1 MQEMNRNA
9 PTFATLLL
17 RIFLPFALAYF
28 LSYIFRGVNA
38 VIFPYL
44 ERDIGITAGD
54 LGLLTSA
61 FFLFFAG
68 CQPVLGVM
76 LDRYGPRKVQAVLLA
91 VAALGSALFGL
102 SLSLGELILARVL
115 IGLGFAGG
123 LMAAIKAITL
133 WYPPHRWGLIT
144 GFHMMTGGLGSMA
157 ATLPV
162 QWSLSV
168 ITWQGLFFWLSGFC
182 LATSAIL
189 LIVVPERATAH
200 GGATDSGATLRDQF
214 RITGTV
220 LADGFYWRIQPLLA
234 VQQLAFIGCISLWIG
249 PWLRDV
255 GCITDKDLR
264 ADIQLYAAAATTVG
278 FAMSGVIAGAFR
290 RIGVSG
296 FGTAGLTSVLFA
308 LVCGW
313 LAFLPSFEPVLA
325 WLLFGF
331 LGACPIQYMPLMVAA
346 FPTHYAGRVT
356 TSSNLVVFTVI
367 FAGQWAIGKIVD
379 LWPRTATG
387 YSPDGYTWAFG
398 ALFILQ
404 LAGLLW
410 LVLSRARPMARP
422 QLAVAG

>member
-1 MQEMNRNA
+1 MTGNA
-9 PTFATLLL
+9 PTFATLCL

-44 ERDIGITAGD
+44 ERDVGITAGD

-68 CQPVLGVM
+68 CQPILGVM
-76 LDRYGPRKVQAVLLA
+76 LDRYGPRRVQTVLLTL
-91 VAALGSALFGL
+91 AALGSTMFGL
-102 SLSLGELILARVL
+102 SSSLPELIVARVL

-133 WYPPHRWGLIT
+133 WYPPERWGLIT
-144 GFHMMTGGLGSMA
+144 GFHMMAGGIGSMA
-157 ATLPV
+157 ATLPI

-168 ITWQGLFFWLSGFC
+168 MSWQGLFFWLAGIC
-182 LATSAIL
+182 LVTAAL
-189 LIVVPERATAH
+189 LFTVVPERGAAVPH
-200 GGATDSGATLRDQF
+200 GTLREQF
-214 RITGTV
+214 RATGIV
-220 LADGFYWRIQPLLA
+220 LTDGFYWRIQPLLA

-255 GCITDKDLR
+255 GGITDNDAR
-264 ADIQLYAAAATTVG
+264 ADIQLYTAAVMTLG
-278 FAMSGVIAGAFR
+278 FASSGVIAGWFR
-290 RIGVSG
+290 RVGVNDFTS
-296 FGTAGLTSVLFA
+296 AGIMSVLFTV
-308 LVCGW
+308 VCGW
-313 LAFLPSFEPVLA
+313 LAFLPPANPLVP

-331 LGACPIQYMPLMVAA
+331 LGACPIQYMPVLARS
-346 FPTHYAGRVT
+346 FPPEYAGRAS

-367 FAGQWAIGKIVD
+367 FAGQWAMGKVVD

-387 YSPDGYTWAFG
+387 YSPDGYTWSFG

-404 LAGLLW
+404 VAGLAW
-410 LVLSRARPMARP
+410 LVLSRARPRVQA
-422 QLAVAG
+422 LALAAD

>member
-1 MQEMNRNA
+1 MTASA
-9 PTFATLLL
+9 PTFATLFL
-17 RIFLPFALAYF
+17 RVFLPFALAYF

-76 LDRYGPRKVQAVLLA
+76 LDRYGPRRVQVVLLA
-91 VAALGSALFGL
+91 MAAAGSALFGL
-102 SLSLGELILARVL
+102 SLSLGELIVARVL

-133 WYPPHRWGLIT
+133 WYPPERWGLIT
-144 GFHMMTGGLGSMA
+144 GFHMMAGGLGSMA

-162 QWSLSV
+162 DWSLSV
-168 ITWQGLFFWLSGFC
+168 VSWQGLFFWLAGFC

-189 LIVVPERATAH
+189 FVAVPERGAPRAT
-200 GGATDSGATLRDQF
+200 GTLAEQF

-220 LADGFYWRIQPLLA
+220 LTDGFYWRIQPLLA

-255 GCITDKDLR
+255 GGFTDKEMR
-264 ADIQLYAAAATTVG
+264 ADIQLYTAAATTLG
-278 FAMSGVIAGAFR
+278 FAMSGVIATGLR
-290 RIGVSG
+290 RVGVSN
-296 FGTAGLTSVLFA
+296 FASAAVMSILFA
-308 LVCGW
+308 AVCGW
-313 LAFLPSFEPVLA
+313 IAFAPSFHPAVA
-325 WLLFGF
+325 WVAFGF
-331 LGACPIQYMPLMVAA
+331 LGACPIQYMPLMVAS
-346 FPTHYAGRVT
+346 FPAHYAGRVS
-356 TSSNLVVFTVI
+356 TSSNLVVFSVI
-367 FAGQWAIGKIVD
+367 FAGQWAIGKVVD

-387 YSPDGYTWAFG
+387 YSPDGYAWAFG

-410 LVLSRARPMARP
+410 LALSRAQPMARP
-422 QLAVAG
+422 HLVAAD

>member
-1 MQEMNRNA
+1 MTGNA
-9 PTFATLLL
+9 PTFATLFL
-17 RIFLPFALAYF
+17 RVFLPFALAYF

-76 LDRYGPRKVQAVLLA
+76 LDRYGPRRVQVVLLA
-91 VAALGSALFGL
+91 MAAAGSALFGL
-102 SLSLGELILARVL
+102 SLSLGELVAARAL

-123 LMAAIKAITL
+123 LMGAIKAITL
-133 WYPPHRWGLIT
+133 WYPPERWGLIT
-144 GFHMMTGGLGSMA
+144 GFHMMAGGLGSMA

-162 QWSLSV
+162 EWSLSV
-168 ITWQGLFFWLSGFC
+168 VSWQGLFFWLAGFC

-189 LIVVPERATAH
+189 FIVVPERASQPVK
-200 GGATDSGATLRDQF
+200 GTLVEQF
-214 RITGTV
+214 RITGAV
-220 LADGFYWRIQPLLA
+220 LTDGFYWRIQPLLA
-234 VQQLAFIGCISLWIG
+234 IQQLAFIGCITLWIG

-255 GCITDKDLR
+255 GGIADKAAR
-264 ADIQLYAAAATTVG
+264 ADIQLWTTAIMTLG
-278 FAMSGVIAGAFR
+278 FAMSGVVANAFR
-290 RIGVSG
+290 RIGV
-296 FGTAGLTSVLFA
+296 TAFMSVGITSTLFA

-313 LAFLPSFEPVLA
+313 LAFLPSFHPAIA
-325 WLLFGF
+325 WPLFGF
-331 LGACPIQYMPLMVAA
+331 LGALPIQYMPLMVSA
-346 FPTHYAGRVT
+346 FPAHYAGRVS
-356 TSSNLVVFTVI
+356 TSSNLVVFSVI

-387 YSPDGYTWAFG
+387 YAADGYTWAFG

-410 LVLSRARPMARP
+410 LALSRAQPMARP
-422 QLAVAG
+422 HLVAAD

>member
-1 MQEMNRNA
+1 MTGNA
-9 PTFATLLL
+9 PTFATLFL
-17 RIFLPFALAYF
+17 RVFLPFALAYF

-76 LDRYGPRKVQAVLLA
+76 LDRYGPRRVQVVLLA
-91 VAALGSALFGL
+91 MAAAGSALFGL
-102 SLSLGELILARVL
+102 SLSLGELIVARVL

-133 WYPPHRWGLIT
+133 WYPPQRWGLIT
-144 GFHMMTGGLGSMA
+144 GFHMMAGGLGSMA

-162 QWSLSV
+162 EWSLSV
-168 ITWQGLFFWLSGFC
+168 VSWQGLFFWLAGFC

-189 LIVVPERATAH
+189 FLVVPERTTRAH
-200 GGATDSGATLRDQF
+200 TGTLAEQF

-220 LADGFYWRIQPLLA
+220 LTDGFYWRIQPLLA

-255 GCITDKDLR
+255 GGFADKEMR
-264 ADIQLYAAAATTVG
+264 ADIQLYTAAATTLG
-278 FAMSGVIAGAFR
+278 FAMSGVIANALHR
-290 RIGVSG
+290 VGVSN
-296 FGTAGLTSVLFA
+296 FASAGLMSILFA
-308 LVCGW
+308 IVCGW
-313 LAFLPSFEPVLA
+313 IAFVPSFLPAAA
-325 WLLFGF
+325 WIAFGF
-331 LGACPIQYMPLMVAA
+331 LGACPIQYMPLMVAS
-346 FPTHYAGRVT
+346 FPAHYAGRVS
-356 TSSNLVVFTVI
+356 TSSNLVVFSVI
-367 FAGQWAIGKIVD
+367 FAGQWAIGKVVD
-379 LWPRTATG
+379 LWPRTASG
-387 YSPDGYTWAFG
+387 YSPDGYAWAFG

-404 LAGLLW
+404 LAGLAW
-410 LVLSRARPMARP
+410 LFLSRAQPMARP
-422 QLAVAG
+422 HLVAAD

>member
-1 MQEMNRNA
+1 MTANA
-9 PTFATLLL
+9 PTFATLFL
-17 RIFLPFALAYF
+17 RVFLPFAFAYF

-76 LDRYGPRKVQAVLLA
+76 LDRYGPRRVQTLLLA
-91 VAALGSALFGL
+91 MAAAGSALFGL
-102 SLSLGELILARVL
+102 SLSLGELIVARIL

-133 WYPPHRWGLIT
+133 WYPPRHWGLIT
-144 GFHMMTGGLGSMA
+144 GLHMMAGGLGSMA
-157 ATLPV
+157 ATWPI
-162 QWSLSV
+162 QWSLSLM
-168 ITWQGLFFWLSGFC
+168 TWQGLFFWLAGLC
-182 LATSAIL
+182 LGTAAIL
-189 LIVVPERATAH
+189 FLVVPERATH
-200 GGATDSGATLRDQF
+200 GHRDTLAQQF
-214 RITGTV
+214 RITGAV
-220 LADGFYWRIQPLLA
+220 LTDGFYWRIQPLLSI
-234 VQQLAFIGCISLWIG
+234 QQLAFIGCITLWIG

-255 GCITDKDLR
+255 GGIADKAER
-264 ADIQLYAAAATTVG
+264 ADIQLFTAAVMTVG
-278 FAMSGVIAGAFR
+278 FALSGPLVSALR
-290 RIGVSG
+290 RVGLND
-296 FGTAGLTSVLFA
+296 FGSVRLFSLLFA

-313 LAFLPSFEPVLA
+313 LAFLPAFQAVAA
-325 WLLFGF
+325 WALFGF
-331 LGACPIQYMPLMVAA
+331 LGACCIQYMPFMVQA

-356 TSSNLVVFTVI
+356 TSSNLVVFSVI

-379 LWPRTATG
+379 LWPKTEAG
-387 YSPDGYTWAFG
+387 YAADGYAWAFG

-404 LAGLLW
+404 LAGLAW

-422 QLAVAG
+422 HLVAAD

>member
-1 MQEMNRNA
+1 MTASA
-9 PTFATLLL
+9 PTFATLFL
-17 RIFLPFALAYF
+17 RVFLPFALAYF

-76 LDRYGPRKVQAVLLA
+76 LDRYGPRRVQVVLLA
-91 VAALGSALFGL
+91 MAAAGSALFGL
-102 SLSLGELILARVL
+102 SLSLGELIVARVL

-133 WYPPHRWGLIT
+133 WYPPERWGLIT
-144 GFHMMTGGLGSMA
+144 GFHMMAGGLGSMA

-162 QWSLSV
+162 EWSLSV
-168 ITWQGLFFWLSGFC
+168 VSWQGLFFWLSGFC

-189 LIVVPERATAH
+189 FVVVPERAGPAAPIGQ
-200 GGATDSGATLRDQF
+200 GGTLAEQF

-220 LADGFYWRIQPLLA
+220 LTDGFYWRIQPLLA

-255 GCITDKDLR
+255 GGFGDKEMR
-264 ADIQLYAAAATTVG
+264 ADIQLYTAAATTLG
-278 FAMSGVIAGAFR
+278 FAMSGVIATGLR
-290 RIGVSG
+290 RVGVSN
-296 FGTAGLTSVLFA
+296 FASAAAMSILFA
-308 LVCGW
+308 AVCGW
-313 LAFLPSFEPVLA
+313 IAFVPSFHPAVA
-325 WLLFGF
+325 WVAFGF
-331 LGACPIQYMPLMVAA
+331 LGACPIQYMPLMVAS
-346 FPTHYAGRVT
+346 FPAHYAGRVS
-356 TSSNLVVFTVI
+356 TSSNLVVFSVI
-367 FAGQWAIGKIVD
+367 FAGQWAIGKVVD

-387 YSPDGYTWAFG
+387 YSPDGYAWAFG

-410 LVLSRARPMARP
+410 LALSRAQPMARP
-422 QLAVAG
+422 HLVAAD

>member
-1 MQEMNRNA
+1 MTGNA
-9 PTFATLLL
+9 PSFATLFL
-17 RIFLPFALAYF
+17 RVFLPFALAYF

-76 LDRYGPRKVQAVLLA
+76 LDRYGPRRVQVVLLA
-91 VAALGSALFGL
+91 MAAAGSALFGL
-102 SLSLGELILARVL
+102 SLSLGELIVARVL

-133 WYPPHRWGLIT
+133 WYPPERWGLIT
-144 GFHMMTGGLGSMA
+144 GFHMMAGGLGSMA

-162 QWSLSV
+162 EWSLSV
-168 ITWQGLFFWLSGFC
+168 VSWQGLFFWLAGIC

-189 LIVVPERATAH
+189 FIVVPERAAQPGAPSDT
-200 GGATDSGATLRDQF
+200 GGTLVEQF
-214 RITGTV
+214 RITGAV
-220 LADGFYWRIQPLLA
+220 LTDGFYWRIQPLLSI
-234 VQQLAFIGCISLWIG
+234 QQLAFIGCITLWIG

-255 GCITDKDLR
+255 GGIADKEAR
-264 ADIQLYAAAATTVG
+264 ADIQLWTTAIMTLG
-278 FAMSGVIAGAFR
+278 FAMSGVVSNAFR
-290 RIGVSG
+290 RVGV
-296 FGTAGLTSVLFA
+296 TSFMSVGITSTLFA

-313 LAFLPSFEPVLA
+313 LAFLPSFHPAVA

-331 LGACPIQYMPLMVAA
+331 LGALPIQYMPLMVSA
-346 FPTHYAGRVT
+346 FPAHYAGRVS
-356 TSSNLVVFTVI
+356 TSSNLVVFSVI

-379 LWPRTATG
+379 LWPKTATG
-387 YSPDGYTWAFG
+387 YAADGYTWAFG

-404 LAGLLW
+404 LAGLAW
-410 LVLSRARPMARP
+410 LALSRARPLARP
-422 QLAVAG
+422 HLAAAD

>member
-1 MQEMNRNA
+1 MTASA
-9 PTFATLLL
+9 PTFATLFL
-17 RIFLPFALAYF
+17 RVFLPFALAYF

-76 LDRYGPRKVQAVLLA
+76 LDRYGPRRVQVVLLA
-91 VAALGSALFGL
+91 MAAAGSALFGL
-102 SLSLGELILARVL
+102 SLSLGELIVARVL

-133 WYPPHRWGLIT
+133 WYPPERWGLIT
-144 GFHMMTGGLGSMA
+144 GFHMMAGGLGSMA

-162 QWSLSV
+162 EWSLSV
-168 ITWQGLFFWLSGFC
+168 VSWQGLFFWLSGFC

-189 LIVVPERATAH
+189 FVVVPERAGPSGPYSDQ
-200 GGATDSGATLRDQF
+200 GGTLAEQF

-220 LADGFYWRIQPLLA
+220 LTDGFYWRIQPLLA

-255 GCITDKDLR
+255 GGFGDKELR
-264 ADIQLYAAAATTVG
+264 ADIQLYTAAATTLG
-278 FAMSGVIAGAFR
+278 FAMSGVIATGLR
-290 RIGVSG
+290 RVGVSN
-296 FGTAGLTSVLFA
+296 FASAAAMSILFA
-308 LVCGW
+308 AVCGW
-313 LAFLPSFEPVLA
+313 IAFVPSFHPAVA
-325 WLLFGF
+325 WVAFGF
-331 LGACPIQYMPLMVAA
+331 FGACPIQYMPLMVAS
-346 FPTHYAGRVT
+346 FPAHYAGRVS
-356 TSSNLVVFTVI
+356 TSSNLVVFSVI
-367 FAGQWAIGKIVD
+367 FAGQWAIGKVVD

-387 YSPDGYTWAFG
+387 YSPDGYAWAFG

-410 LVLSRARPMARP
+410 LALSRAQPMARP
-422 QLAVAG
+422 HLVAAD

>member
-1 MQEMNRNA
+1 MTPKA

-17 RIFLPFALAYF
+17 RVFLPFALAYF

-76 LDRYGPRKVQAVLLA
+76 LDRHGPRKVQVVLLA
-91 VAALGSALFGL
+91 AAALGSALFGL

-157 ATLPV
+157 ATLPI
-162 QWSLSV
+162 QWSLSL
-168 ITWQGLFFWLSGFC
+168 ITWQGLFFWLAGFC

-189 LIVVPERATAH
+189 LLVVPERGAAH
-200 GGATDSGATLRDQF
+200 GGPTDSGATLRDQF

-220 LADGFYWRIQPLLA
+220 LSDGFYWRIQPLLA

-255 GCITDKDLR
+255 GCFTDKDVR
-264 ADIQLYAAAATTVG
+264 ADIQLWTAAATTIG

-290 RIGVSG
+290 RVGVSG
-296 FGTAGLTSVLFA
+296 FASAGLMSVLFA

-331 LGACPIQYMPLMVAA
+331 LGACPIQYMPLLVAA

-367 FAGQWAIGKIVD
+367 FAGQWAIGKVVD

-422 QLAVAG
+422 HLAVAG

>member
-1 MQEMNRNA
+1 MTANA
-9 PTFATLLL
+9 PTFATLFL
-17 RIFLPFALAYF
+17 RVFLPFAFAYF

-76 LDRYGPRKVQAVLLA
+76 LDRYGPRRVQTLLLA
-91 VAALGSALFGL
+91 MAAAGSALFGL
-102 SLSLGELILARVL
+102 SLSLGELIVARIL

-133 WYPPHRWGLIT
+133 WYPPRHWGLIT
-144 GFHMMTGGLGSMA
+144 GLHMMAGGLGSMA
-157 ATLPV
+157 ATWPI
-162 QWSLSV
+162 QWSLSLM
-168 ITWQGLFFWLSGFC
+168 TWQGLFFWLAGLC
-182 LATSAIL
+182 LGTAAIL
-189 LIVVPERATAH
+189 FLVVPERATH
-200 GGATDSGATLRDQF
+200 GHRDTLAQQF
-214 RITGTV
+214 RITGAV
-220 LADGFYWRIQPLLA
+220 LTDGFYWRIQPLLSI
-234 VQQLAFIGCISLWIG
+234 QQLAFIGCITLWIG

-255 GCITDKDLR
+255 GGIADKAER
-264 ADIQLYAAAATTVG
+264 ADIQLFTAAVMTVG
-278 FAMSGVIAGAFR
+278 FALSGPLVGALR
-290 RIGVSG
+290 RVGLND
-296 FGTAGLTSVLFA
+296 FGSVGLFSFLFA

-313 LAFLPSFEPVLA
+313 LAFLPGFQPVAA
-325 WLLFGF
+325 WALFGF
-331 LGACPIQYMPLMVAA
+331 LGACCIQYMPFMVQA

-356 TSSNLVVFTVI
+356 TSSNLVVFSVI

-379 LWPRTATG
+379 LWPKTEAG
-387 YSPDGYTWAFG
+387 YAADGYAWAFG

-404 LAGLLW
+404 LAGLAW

-422 QLAVAG
+422 HLVAAD

>member
-1 MQEMNRNA
+1 MSVPP
-9 PTFATLLL
+9 PTFATLFL
-17 RIFLPFALAYF
+17 RVFLPFALAYF

-76 LDRYGPRKVQAVLLA
+76 LDRHGPRRVQVVLLA
-91 VAALGSALFGL
+91 MAAAGSALFGL
-102 SLSLGELILARVL
+102 SLSLGELIVARVL

-133 WYPPHRWGLIT
+133 WYPPERWGLIT
-144 GFHMMTGGLGSMA
+144 GFHMMAGGLGSMA

-162 QWSLSV
+162 EWSLSV
-168 ITWQGLFFWLSGFC
+168 VSWQGLFFWLAGFC
-182 LATSAIL
+182 LATSTIL
-189 LIVVPERATAH
+189 FVVVPERAGPRAPH
-200 GGATDSGATLRDQF
+200 SDEGGTLAGQF

-220 LADGFYWRIQPLLA
+220 LTDGFYWRIQPLLA

-255 GCITDKDLR
+255 GGFADKEVR
-264 ADIQLYAAAATTVG
+264 ADIQLYTAAATTLG
-278 FAMSGVIAGAFR
+278 FAMSGVIANALR
-290 RIGVSG
+290 RVGVSN
-296 FGTAGLTSVLFA
+296 FASAGLMSLLFA
-308 LVCGW
+308 VICGW
-313 LAFLPSFEPVLA
+313 IAFVPAFHPAAA
-325 WLLFGF
+325 WILFGF
-331 LGACPIQYMPLMVAA
+331 LGACPIQYMPLMVAS
-346 FPTHYAGRVT
+346 FPAHYAGRVS
-356 TSSNLVVFTVI
+356 TSSNLVVFSVI

-379 LWPRTATG
+379 QWPRTANG

-404 LAGLLW
+404 LAGLAW
-410 LVLSRARPMARP
+410 LLLSRARPMARP
-422 QLAVAG
+422 HLAAAD

>member
-1 MQEMNRNA
+1 MTGNA
-9 PTFATLLL
+9 PTFATLFL
-17 RIFLPFALAYF
+17 RVFLPFALAYF

-76 LDRYGPRKVQAVLLA
+76 LDRYGPRRVQVVLLA
-91 VAALGSALFGL
+91 MAAAGSALFGL
-102 SLSLGELILARVL
+102 SLSLGELIVARVL

-133 WYPPHRWGLIT
+133 WYPPQRWGLIT
-144 GFHMMTGGLGSMA
+144 GFHMMAGGLGSMA

-162 QWSLSV
+162 EWSLSV
-168 ITWQGLFFWLSGFC
+168 VSWQGLFFWLAGFC

-189 LIVVPERATAH
+189 FIVVPERAGPRAA
-200 GGATDSGATLRDQF
+200 GTLAEQF

-220 LADGFYWRIQPLLA
+220 LTDGFYWRIQPLLA
-234 VQQLAFIGCISLWIG
+234 IQQLAFIGCISLWIG

-255 GCITDKDLR
+255 GGFTDKEMR
-264 ADIQLYAAAATTVG
+264 ADIQLYTAAATTLG
-278 FAMSGVIAGAFR
+278 FAMSGVIANGLHR
-290 RIGVSG
+290 VGVSN
-296 FGTAGLTSVLFA
+296 FASAGLMSILFA
-308 LVCGW
+308 IVCGW
-313 LAFLPSFEPVLA
+313 IAFVPSFHPATA
-325 WLLFGF
+325 WIAFGF
-331 LGACPIQYMPLMVAA
+331 LGACPIQYMPLMVAS
-346 FPTHYAGRVT
+346 FPAHYAGRVS
-356 TSSNLVVFTVI
+356 TSSNLVVFSVI

-379 LWPRTATG
+379 QWPRTATG
-387 YSPDGYTWAFG
+387 YSPDGYSWAFG

-404 LAGLLW
+404 LAGLAW
-410 LVLSRARPMARP
+410 LLLSRAQPMVRPH
-422 QLAVAG
+422 LVAAD